1 MTPKNIQWDG
11 HKVFFG
17 QKYAKVAIL
26 WGKKKSLKL
35 TCWLLKFGSFL
46 LSMIK
51 SPPTSQNWKEKKEK
65 KNPCFNHLN
74 NATQYA
80 VVEPFYKSKQTEKQG
95 AHRKMTSVVSCL
107 LLFFH
112 NQPSRLFY
120 ILYFWITGYQYNW
133 LKNWP
138 TNYQIIQLF
147 LGNNCWLCIRVSS
160 QIPLRTIGYIA

>member
-1 MTPKNIQWDG
+1 
-11 HKVFFG
+11 
-17 QKYAKVAIL
+17 
-26 WGKKKSLKL
+26 
-35 TCWLLKFGSFL
+35 
-46 LSMIK
+46 
-51 SPPTSQNWKEKKEK
+51 
-65 KNPCFNHLN
+65 
-74 NATQYA
+74 
-80 VVEPFYKSKQTEKQG
+80 
-95 AHRKMTSVVSCL
+95 